1 MEYLVLGAY
10 LYYHITYVN
19 AFGTSSQLFTS

>member
-10 LYYHITYVN
+10 LYYYITYVN
-19 AFGTSSQLFTS
+19 SFRTSYQVFTS